1 MQYQYKEKIDI
12 NREYFS
18 CFIIL
23 HYNQNAIKDTIEC
36 VESIK
41 NNIYFKEKYKII
53 IVENGSKDNSIK
65 LLRNKFG
72 KDSSVD
78 IVISKDNLGFARGNN
93 LGCKRA
99 IDYYRPDFLIVIN
112 NDTVINQRDFLEKI
126 KERYNKEK
134 FHVLGPCIYDRNK
147 SNQNPMKDLIID
159 VERIDEELN
168 KSKKKLAEL
177 NRIRNSS
184 FLMIKSNISK
194 FIYSKFT
201 RKKLDVID
209 NSIKEEIKNI
219 GLHGAALIFS
229 KDYYKNY
236 RKIFFEGT
244 FLYLEEDILFYR
256 ILKDNLVSV
265 YYPELEIFH
274 KEDKSTEASINKP
287 IEQYIFKEKNIIN
300 SLEVYKNL
308 ILSEQNL
315 LKKV

>member
-1 MQYQYKEKIDI
+1 M

-23 HYNQNAIKDTIEC
+23 HYNQNTINDTIEC

-41 NNIYFKEKYKII
+41 NNIDFKDNYKII
-53 IVENGSKDNSIK
+53 IVENGSKDNSAK
-65 LLRNKFG
+65 LLRDRFE

-99 IDYYRPDFLIVIN
+99 VDCYRPEFLIVIN
-112 NDTVINQRDFLEKI
+112 NDTVINQGDFLEKI
-126 KERYNKEK
+126 RERYNKEK
-134 FHVLGPCIYDRNK
+134 FHVLGPCIYDKNK
-147 SNQNPMKDLIID
+147 NNQNPMKSLITNL
-159 VERIDEELN
+159 ERIDKELN

-194 FIYSKFT
+194 FIYSKFNT
-201 RKKLDVID
+201 KKLDVID
-209 NSIKEEIKNI
+209 KNIKKEVKNI

-229 KDYYKNY
+229 KDYYEDY
-236 RKIFFEGT
+236 REIFFEGT

-265 YYPELEIFH
+265 YYPEVEIFH
-274 KEDKSTEASINKP
+274 KEDKSTQASINKP
-287 IEQYIFKEKNIIN
+287 IDQYIFKEKNIIK
-300 SLEVYKNL
+300 SLEAYRSL
-308 ILSEQNL
+308 ILNE
-315 LKKV
+315 